1 MENKKH
7 YWQGYKR
14 VSCGVL
20 STTLDPENL
29 EDKLT
34 RVTCLRCLKFE
45 GRVLD
50 IRKRKAE
57 AKPKLDVFILDAEG
71 PVKDI
76 HVVLWTRVFG
86 TLVDAE
92 KFANKA
98 ARGLLGHT
106 EEFSWKKCYGSWQRK
121 VKDVTLTITK
131 HRVS

>member
-1 MENKKH
+1 MKKH
-7 YWQGYKR
+7 LWKGYKR

-34 RVTCLRCLKFE
+34 RVTCLRCLKIE

-57 AKPKLDVFILDAEG
+57 AIPKLDVFLLDAEG
-71 PVKDI
+71 PVTAI
-76 HVVLWTRVFG
+76 QTVLWTRVFRELG
-86 TLVDAE
+86 DAE

-106 EEFSWKKCYGSWQRK
+106 EEFSWKKRYGSWQRK
-121 VKDVTLTITK
+121 VKDITLTITK